1 MLRCNSRATQIEDDK
16 AKATTMGKGKNK
28 HPTKTAP
35 AAKPAVAAPVAA
47 APKPVAA
54 AKPSLPPVVQA
65 PVAPA
70 VVAPPVAVAKP
81 QPKGTML
88 MTDQF
93 KQFFDVKSY
102 DQFFGTAKAQVEK
115 ASAQTMK
122 AYEDAAKFNK
132 ENLDA
137 FVAAS
142 TVYAKGVESVSKTW
156 AAFAQETFEASAN
169 VAKAV
174 LGAKTLKE
182 AVEIQ
187 ADFAKTTFDK
197 FVAEGTKASEATIK
211 VANEALEPINAR
223 VNVAVEKL
231 LKPAVAA

>member
-1 MLRCNSRATQIEDDK
+1 
-16 AKATTMGKGKNK
+16 
-28 HPTKTAP
+28 
-35 AAKPAVAAPVAA
+35 
-47 APKPVAA
+47 
-54 AKPSLPPVVQA
+54 
-65 PVAPA
+65 
-70 VVAPPVAVAKP
+70 
-81 QPKGTML
+81 

-93 KQFFDVKSY
+93 KQTFDVKSY
-102 DQFFGTAKAQVEK
+102 DQVFGTAKAQVEK

-137 FVAAS
+137 YVAAS
-142 TVYAKGVESVSKTW
+142 TVYAKGVESVAKTW

-197 FVAEGTKASEATIK
+197 FVAEGTKVSEASIK

-223 VNVAVEKL
+223 VNVAVEKMM
-231 LKPAVAA
+231 KPAIAA

>member
-1 MLRCNSRATQIEDDK
+1 MLRCTNRATPIEDDK
-16 AKATTMGKGKNK
+16 AKATTMGKGKSK
-28 HPTKTAP
+28 QPTKTTP
-35 AAKPAVAAPVAA
+35 VSKPVVAA
-47 APKPVAA
+47 AVAPSVKPAPA

-65 PVAPA
+65 VAAPPAPA
-70 VVAPPVAVAKP
+70 ANPN
-81 QPKGTML
+81 PKGTNP

-93 KQFFDVKSY
+93 KQMFDVKSY

-137 FVAAS
+137 YVAAS
-142 TVYAKGVESVSKTW
+142 TVYAKGVEAVAKTW
-156 AAFAQETFEASAN
+156 AVFAQETFEASSN

-197 FVAEGTKASEATIK
+197 FVAEGTKVSEASIK

-223 VNVAVEKL
+223 VNVAVEKMM
-231 LKPAVAA
+231 KPAIAA

>member
-1 MLRCNSRATQIEDDK
+1 
-16 AKATTMGKGKNK
+16 MGKGKNK
-28 HPTKTAP
+28 QPTKTAP
-35 AAKPAVAAPVAA
+35 ASKPVVQAA
-47 APKPVAA
+47 AIPTTKPVPA

-65 PVAPA
+65 VAAPPAPA
-70 VVAPPVAVAKP
+70 VNPN
-81 QPKGTML
+81 PKGNKT

-93 KQFFDVKSY
+93 KQMFDVKSY

-137 FVAAS
+137 YVAAS
-142 TVYAKGVESVSKTW
+142 TVYAKGVESVAKTW

-197 FVAEGTKASEATIK
+197 FVAEGTKVSEASIK

-223 VNVAVEKL
+223 VNVAVEKMM
-231 LKPAVAA
+231 KPAIAA

>member
-1 MLRCNSRATQIEDDK
+1 MLRCTNRATPIEDDE
-16 AKATTMGKGKNK
+16 AKATTMGKGKTK
-28 HPTKTAP
+28 QPTKTVPASKP
-35 AAKPAVAAPVAA
+35 AVQPAAVQAAKPVS
-47 APKPVAA
+47 A
-54 AKPSLPPVVQA
+54 AKPSLPPVVQ
-65 PVAPA
+65 PVAAQPA
-70 VVAPPVAVAKP
+70 PTVHPKA
-81 QPKGTML
+81 KGTPI

-93 KQFFDVKSY
+93 KQMFDVKSY

-137 FVAAS
+137 YVAAS
-142 TVYAKGVESVSKTW
+142 TVYAKGVESVAKTW

-197 FVAEGTKASEATIK
+197 FVAEGTKVSEASIK

-223 VNVAVEKL
+223 VNVAVEKMM
-231 LKPAVAA
+231 KPAIAA

>member
-1 MLRCNSRATQIEDDK
+1 
-16 AKATTMGKGKNK
+16 MGKGKNK
-28 HPTKTAP
+28 QPTKTVPATKPAVQAAAVP
-35 AAKPAVAAPVAA
+35 AAKPAI
-47 APKPVAA
+47 A
-54 AKPSLPPVVQA
+54 AKPSLPPV
-65 PVAPA
+65 APA
-70 VVAPPVAVAKP
+70 APARVEVRPAANP
-81 QPKGTML
+81 QPKGTQT

-137 FVAAS
+137 YVAAS
-142 TVYAKGVESVSKTW
+142 TVYAKGVESVAKTW

-197 FVAEGTKASEATIK
+197 FVAEGTKASEASIK

-231 LKPAVAA
+231 LKPAIAA

>member
-1 MLRCNSRATQIEDDK
+1 MLRCTSRATLIEDDE
-16 AKATTMGKGKNK
+16 AKATTMGKGKSK
-28 HPTKTAP
+28 QPTKTAP
-35 AAKPAVAAPVAA
+35 VSKPVASAAAVQAAKPAI
-47 APKPVAA
+47 A

-65 PVAPA
+65 AAAPPAPA
-70 VVAPPVAVAKP
+70 VKP
-81 QPKGTML
+81 QPTNPVSKGTQT

-93 KQFFDVKSY
+93 KQFFDVKSF
-102 DQFFGTAKAQVEK
+102 DQLFGNTKAQVEK

-137 FVAAS
+137 YVAAS
-142 TVYAKGVESVSKTW
+142 TVYAKGVESVAKTW

-197 FVAEGTKASEATIK
+197 FVAEGTKVSEASIK

>member
-1 MLRCNSRATQIEDDK
+1 MLRCTSRATPIEDDE

-28 HPTKTAP
+28 QPMKTAP
-35 AAKPAVAAPVAA
+35 VSKPGASAAAVPATKPAS
-47 APKPVAA
+47 A
-54 AKPSLPPVVQA
+54 AKPSLPPVVQ
-65 PVAPA
+65 PA
-70 VVAPPVAVAKP
+70 APPSANPK
-81 QPKGTML
+81 PKGTPI

-137 FVAAS
+137 YVAAS
-142 TVYAKGVESVSKTW
+142 TVYAKGVESVAKTW

-197 FVAEGTKASEATIK
+197 FVAEGTKTSEASIK
-211 VANEALEPINAR
+211 VANEALEPISAR

-231 LKPAVAA
+231 LKPAIAA

>member
-1 MLRCNSRATQIEDDK
+1 
-16 AKATTMGKGKNK
+16 MGKGKNK
-28 HPTKTAP
+28 HANKTVS
-35 AAKPAVAAPVAA
+35 AAKPTVQPAAVQTA
-47 APKPVAA
+47 KPVIA
-54 AKPSLPPVVQA
+54 AKPSLPPAVQ
-65 PVAPA
+65 PVAA
-70 VVAPPVAVAKP
+70 QTAPIVHPK
-81 QPKGTML
+81 PKGTYT

-137 FVAAS
+137 YVAAS
-142 TVYAKGVESVSKTW
+142 TVYAKGVESVAKTW

-197 FVAEGTKASEATIK
+197 FVAEGTKASEASIK

-231 LKPAVAA
+231 LKPAIAA

>member
-1 MLRCNSRATQIEDDK
+1 MLRCTSRATPIEDDE

-28 HPTKTAP
+28 QPTKTVPATKPAVQAAAVP
-35 AAKPAVAAPVAA
+35 AAKPAI
-47 APKPVAA
+47 A
-54 AKPSLPPVVQA
+54 AKPSLPPV
-65 PVAPA
+65 APA
-70 VVAPPVAVAKP
+70 APARVEVRPAANP
-81 QPKGTML
+81 QPKGTQT

-137 FVAAS
+137 YVAAS
-142 TVYAKGVESVSKTW
+142 TVYAKGVESVAKTW

-197 FVAEGTKASEATIK
+197 FVAEGTKASEASIK

-231 LKPAVAA
+231 LKPAIAA